1 MPVHRKPGKTVGVA
15 AYGPPVAMFLLLSG
29 CFGGVEIPSMLRF
42 GGGSSP
48 DVPAIG
54 GALGPQQTANSP
66 LIADLQAR
74 RSIVPPTGPYAEVAD
89 AVLATGS
96 GAAAAELRV
105 ARLRAEA
112 RSKNW
117 LPQIGPTVNLT
128 SLGGLAASLL
138 IEQAVFDNGR
148 RKAEREFAA
157 ADVELAAVGL
167 STEINSRVYAGL
179 SYYIEAERARARSA
193 VAQNAA
199 DRLAEFEKV
208 MGMRVD
214 GGISDRSEQRV
225 IAQRFAEMR
234 ATLEAD
240 HQDEATA
247 LTGLAVLAGRKMGF
261 VRGLGTLPGEGA
273 VVCAPLSVM
282 QARGEGAR
290 AVAES
295 RIQRAGLLPGLTA
308 SAGIGSDGVET
319 GVRLGGG
326 RLGFGVGADMRALA
340 ATADVMDRRTAE
352 AAEIATGRSAALQ
365 RQIATLQSREIEGAE
380 VLRQTTGNLEM
391 FTEQYKVGRRT
402 LLELVAQYDS
412 HARLQHDLVSLKFDI
427 AVLQLEMA
435 RDCGALVDG
444 ARL

>member
-1 MPVHRKPGKTVGVA
+1 MPMHPKCGKTIGVA
-15 AYGPPVAMFLLLSG
+15 RHGMAVALFLLLSG
-29 CFGGVEIPSMLRF
+29 CFGGVEVPSMLRF
-42 GGGSSP
+42 GGGSPP
-48 DVPAIG
+48 DAPAAG
-54 GALGPQQTANSP
+54 GALGPQQDVNSP

-74 RSIVPPTGPYAEVAD
+74 RSIVPPTGSYAEVVD
-89 AVLATGS
+89 AVLAASS

-117 LPQIGPTVNLT
+117 LPQIGPNINLT
-128 SLGGLAASLL
+128 SLGGLVASLL

-167 STEINSRVYAGL
+167 SAEINSRVYAGL
-179 SYYIEAERARARSA
+179 SHYIKAERARARSA
-193 VAQNAA
+193 VARNAS

-208 MGMRVD
+208 MGMRVE

-247 LTGLAVLAGRKMGF
+247 LAALAVLAGRPMHF
-261 VRGLGTLPGEGA
+261 VRGLDALWTNEKA
-273 VVCAPLSVM
+273 YDPLSVM
-282 QARGEGAR
+282 QARGEAAR
-290 AVAES
+290 AVAEA

-308 SAGIGSDGVET
+308 SAGSGSDGVDT
-319 GVRLGGG
+319 GLRLGGG

-340 ATADVMDRRTAE
+340 ATAEMMDRRTAE
-352 AAEIATGRSAALQ
+352 AAETANSHSVALQ
-365 RQIATLQSREIEGAE
+365 HQIATLQSSAVEGAE

-402 LLELVAQYDS
+402 LLELVALYDS
-412 HARLQHDLVSLKFDI
+412 HARLEHDLVSLEFDI
-427 AVLQLEMA
+427 ALLQLELA
-435 RDCGALVDG
+435 RDIGGLVDG